1 MVGRKFKPLTL
12 TSITSITSPSCY
24 TDAHAKLSK
33 QHKSTIRC
41 INPTLNPDTG
51 DSGSLLFAVICFPVI
66 ANKILTLEQKIK
78 CTCPQGGSEFV
89 TAVKMLRGEVKK
101 KNLSRY
107 LTHSVTE
114 HSDLFHFPICGFHL
128 KASTAAV
135 SATCTF
141 LTLSGL
147 N

>member
-12 TSITSITSPSCY
+12 TSITSITSHSCY

-41 INPTLNPDTG
+41 INPTLNPVDRSFLFT
-51 DSGSLLFAVICFPVI
+51 SLSSQI
-66 ANKILTLEQKIK
+66 ILTLEQKK
-78 CTCPQGGSEFV
+78 KSVEYMSAGWFRVCNSSKDVERGG
-89 TAVKMLRGEVKK
+89 KKKKK

-114 HSDLFHFPICGFHL
+114 HSDLFHFPICGFHR

-141 LTLSGL
+141 LTPSCL